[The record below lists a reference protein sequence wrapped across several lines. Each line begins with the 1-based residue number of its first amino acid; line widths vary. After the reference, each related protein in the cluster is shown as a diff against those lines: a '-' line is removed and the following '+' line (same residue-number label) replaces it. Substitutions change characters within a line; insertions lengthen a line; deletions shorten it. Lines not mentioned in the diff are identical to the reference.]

1 MLTAAAA
8 VVDGGNDGDGGG
20 EVLQKTREIFVSFFP
35 FGLFFNWIFFLF
47 FFFSLSL
54 FTFSLNVRCKFWRN
68 NLEIIDLVDLSFS
81 FFILWCQLQTLVV
94 KLTVRLVRSAHP

>member
-1 MLTAAAA
+1 MIDQPWGRVSSVADAVLTAAAA

-35 FGLFFNWIFFLF
+35 FGLFFNWIFFPFF

-54 FTFSLNVRCKFWRN
+54 YF
-68 NLEIIDLVDLSFS
+68 LS
-81 FFILWCQLQTLVV
+81 Q
-94 KLTVRLVRSAHP
+94 REM